1 MHFTAPARGLA
12 ARLSALSVSTL
23 LLAAPALAAP
33 QVTTPEPGYQAG
45 TSASLSDLCADGP
58 TYASF
63 LDGSYIVFD
72 GQDVEHRS
80 ANGVLLRR
88 HASFPFYTFPSFMSL
103 NESATTAYFGE
114 SSNGNVFELDLATSQ
129 LSPMGQFV
137 FNFDM
142 AIDDAAGFG
151 YISAASG
158 AFGLNS
164 VHRINL
170 TTFAATEVVSLLGF
184 SGPVT
189 LDATG
194 DLLVGRLPDTFPF
207 PTGSVSVLRFAA
219 ADLAA
224 GALLLEAD
232 AAVEVANLDG
242 LSSMVYD
249 ASADQLILMETNA
262 GTTGFDTVLWK
273 HRTGGALEPI
283 AETAGF
289 AGGIEIHNT
298 PIGTHFGPYQPN
310 YAGISFIESDCF
322 GSGTLNRAEIRG
334 LRPTSSFSGPS
345 IGGSGAA
352 SFNLS
357 GGPAQGFASLWIARS
372 GGLSTNDVVVDL
384 GGTYPI
390 ALRATQSSF
399 GRRFPMIPLSAT
411 GDLSLPFFQDSSIEG
426 AMMAQFLVFDAS
438 GALLTSSNF
447 TINRSNF

>member
-12 ARLSALSVSTL
+12 ARLSALSASTL

-158 AFGLNS
+158 ASQAPSPWTPPATSSSAACPTPSRSPQARSASCASSPRTSPPAPSFWKPTPRWKS
-164 VHRINL
+164 PTSTASRRWS
-170 TTFAATEVVSLLGF
+170 TTPA
-184 SGPVT
+184 
-189 LDATG
+189 
-194 DLLVGRLPDTFPF
+194 
-207 PTGSVSVLRFAA
+207 
-219 ADLAA
+219 
-224 GALLLEAD
+224 
-232 AAVEVANLDG
+232 
-242 LSSMVYD
+242 
-249 ASADQLILMETNA
+249 
-262 GTTGFDTVLWK
+262 
-273 HRTGGALEPI
+273 
-283 AETAGF
+283 
-289 AGGIEIHNT
+289 
-298 PIGTHFGPYQPN
+298 
-310 YAGISFIESDCF
+310 
-322 GSGTLNRAEIRG
+322 
-334 LRPTSSFSGPS
+334 PTSSS
-345 IGGSGAA
+345 
-352 SFNLS
+352 
-357 GGPAQGFASLWIARS
+357 
-372 GGLSTNDVVVDL
+372 
-384 GGTYPI
+384 
-390 ALRATQSSF
+390 
-399 GRRFPMIPLSAT
+399 
-411 GDLSLPFFQDSSIEG
+411 
-426 AMMAQFLVFDAS
+426 
-438 GALLTSSNF
+438 
-447 TINRSNF
+447 